1 MIFSFLRA
9 LFRPVIKNNGI
20 ILRFILLKIKYF
32 PEKTYRIKTVSKS
45 IRFLTPKNEYFKK
58 MTYAMSSST
67 TSSRCSSTSGFSST
81 RRNSRMERA

>member
-20 ILRFILLKIKYF
+20 LLRFIFLKIKCF
-32 PEKTYRIKTVSKS
+32 QKKNCRIQKVSKS

-67 TSSRCSSTSGFSST
+67 TSSRCSSTSGLSST
-81 RRNSRMERA
+81 LRNRRMERA